1 MDRFKT
7 FVTFLLLLMFVC
19 LIPSNHA
26 LAWNNG
32 GYTDPGNVPQLATHD
47 WIALHAVAWLPARE
61 RWWIEDSIYYYWLG
75 TELPDNAGHP
85 LGIGDTA
92 NHHVYFSSPSTVSD
106 DSAATRAQE
115 EYDLTVAF
123 LEAGEYSLAALH
135 AGIMTHYIADCAVFG
150 HVLDNETHHSDYESY
165 VETRTDEYPTDDFSI
180 YVSFDGVLSTATA
193 YMATIALAND
203 TTYGGAGG
211 LSSVWMDTNYNWSD
225 STFTNRAGE
234 SLNLAIN
241 TIADVLH
248 TFYTSMNPNAEICCF
263 DALFTHN
270 DVRMTYPSTEVV
282 KPLGCAAAWVSD
294 WLASMAVS
302 TKLLSLTEGLDT
314 NSDFVNQTS
323 GKPLGDV
330 NTGIVSFGGPIVNP
344 IVKYAESDSTPLSDR
359 APIKFHDEGDMFYF
373 QHSNGSSIPGA
384 NLPVSVINNN
394 EDMFV
399 IEIYRDGEARNVM
412 LCYGFG
418 WKGTYAAGK
427 YFDKVM
433 YPNLAIQ
440 SKAWVIVEW
449 DDTNGDG
456 FVNSPSDGDTYTL
469 IASG

>member
-115 EYDLTVAF
+115 EYDLTLAF

-150 HVLDNETHHSDYESY
+150 HVLNNETHHSDYESY

-241 TIADVLH
+241 MIADVLH

-359 APIKFHDEGDMFYF
+359 APIRFHDEAGMFYF

-399 IEIYRDGEARNVM
+399 IEIYRDGDARNVM

-433 YPNLAIQ
+433 YPSLAIQ